1 MNFTPLFLVIIYLS
15 TSLLLNSC
23 SGVDKNKVKSKCI
36 NKENQDVELRW
47 GYRIKSKNEYFGYTL
62 KTDGKVFLQNKFK
75 IIRPVSQ
82 INQDNYCNLYNDIM
96 SEFNRTQVL
105 NVPADTTVYIEYVH
119 PSRNI
124 RLKAYW
130 NPKFKAIGSKV
141 FRSLWN
147 RLDQALPNDNSNLHS
162 LRIKF

>member
-1 MNFTPLFLVIIYLS
+1 MNFISLILFIIYLS

-23 SGVDKNKVKSKCI
+23 TSVDKTKVKSKCI

-62 KTDGKVFLQNKFK
+62 KTNGKIFLQDKFK
-75 IIRPVSQ
+75 LIRPISD
-82 INQDNYCNLYNDIM
+82 INQVKYCKLYNDIM

-130 NPKFKAIGSKV
+130 NPNFKAIGSKV
-141 FRSLWN
+141 FRELWN
-147 RLDQALPNDNSNLHS
+147 RFDQALPNDNSNLHS
-162 LRIKF
+162 LRIRF